1 MREDALEP
9 ELVEPVVPEGFQMCS
24 DGVLRPLG
32 KRFTPGN
39 EISRLGGRKKGL
51 ARQIRDMVGDDPA
64 RVANVLF
71 DILEDT
77 TARNADRINAAREI
91 LDRGWGKAPTH
102 APIEGGD
109 PLEANELDRAIR
121 DIADQLVARR
131 AHPTLDA
138 QLVRREIED
147 GVRPG

>member
-1 MREDALEP
+1 
-9 ELVEPVVPEGFQMCS
+9 MCS
-24 DGVLRPLG
+24 DGKVRPVG
-32 KRFTPGN
+32 KQFQVGN
-39 EISRLGGRKKGL
+39 VESRLGGRPKGL
-51 ARQIRDMVGDDPA
+51 ARRIRDLVGDDPT

-71 DILEDT
+71 DILEDS
-77 TARNADRINAAREI
+77 TARNADRISAAKEI
-91 LDRGWGKAPTH
+91 LDRGWGKAPSH

-138 QLVRREIED
+138 ELVRREIED
-147 GVRPG
+147 GVRPEPG

>member
-1 MREDALEP
+1 MRLCA
-9 ELVEPVVPEGFQMCS
+9 
-24 DGVLRPLG
+24 DGKLRPIG
-32 KRFTPGN
+32 HGPFAKGN
-39 EISRLGGRKKGL
+39 TLSGAGGRPKGL
-51 ARQIRDMVGDDPA
+51 AKRIRDMVGDDPA

-71 DILEDT
+71 DILEDPE
-77 TARNADRINAAREI
+77 ARNTDRIAAAKEI
-91 LDRGWGKAPTH
+91 LDRGWGKSPAY

-138 QLVRREIED
+138 QMVRREIEE
-147 GVRPG
+147 GVRPAP